1 MNTRQSYAP
10 TPHSYVPNTSLSATI
25 NLDEEVT
32 LTTTRAERDLQ
43 DSLGELFSI
52 IVTLDELEKAFL
64 KDAIPEA
71 EYTDICER
79 SLRQYKAL
87 LADETIA
94 AEFRDLEHF
103 KAKWEVLPLLL
114 LLHLLLLNSKQW
126 KKKKK
131 KKKQFPANKQS
142 KLDVPRATERL
153 RVGMPSTTV
162 TASSTA
168 PSSASTAAAAAA
180 AAGNNPSGVLIL
192 EATQEFITFLDAVK
206 LGLLSKDQLH
216 PLLSDVIQSVNRV
229 TDKDFDSRGK
239 IVQWLITLN
248 QMKAS
253 DELSEQQARELELD
267 IQQAYQG
274 FRRTLT

>member
-1 MNTRQSYAP
+1 MIPRQGYAP
-10 TPHSYVPNTSLSATI
+10 TPHSYVPNTNLSATI
-25 NLDEEVT
+25 NLDEEVK
-32 LTTTRAERDLQ
+32 LTDTRAERDLQ

-52 IVTLDELEKAFL
+52 IVTLDQLEKAFL
-64 KDAIPEA
+64 KDSIPEA
-71 EYTDICER
+71 EYTEICER

-94 AEFRDLEHF
+94 KEFEGLEEF
-103 KAKWEVLPLLL
+103 KAKWD
-114 LLHLLLLNSKQW
+114 
-126 KKKKK
+126 
-131 KKKQFPANKQS
+131 
-142 KLDVPRATERL
+142 LDAPRATERL
-153 RVGMPSTTV
+153 RVGMPSTTM
-162 TASSTA
+162 TASSSAPAPA
-168 PSSASTAAAAAA
+168 PSAA
-180 AAGNNPSGVLIL
+180 NNTSGVLIL

-229 TDKDFDSRGK
+229 TDTDFENRGK

-248 QMKAS
+248 QMRATE
-253 DELSEQQARELELD
+253 ELSEQQARELELD

>member
-1 MNTRQSYAP
+1 MIPRQGYAP
-10 TPHSYVPNTSLSATI
+10 TPHSYVPNTNISATI
-25 NLDEEVT
+25 NLDEEVK
-32 LTTTRAERDLQ
+32 LTDTRAERDLQ

-52 IVTLDELEKAFL
+52 IVTLDQLEKAFL
-64 KDAIPEA
+64 KDSIPEA
-71 EYTDICER
+71 EYTEICER

-94 AEFRDLEHF
+94 KEFEGLEEF
-103 KAKWEVLPLLL
+103 KAKWD
-114 LLHLLLLNSKQW
+114 
-126 KKKKK
+126 
-131 KKKQFPANKQS
+131 
-142 KLDVPRATERL
+142 LDAPRATERL
-153 RVGMPSTTV
+153 RVGMPSTTM
-162 TASSTA
+162 TASSSAPAPA
-168 PSSASTAAAAAA
+168 PSAA
-180 AAGNNPSGVLIL
+180 NNTSGVLIL

-229 TDKDFDSRGK
+229 TDTDFENRGK

-248 QMKAS
+248 QMRATE
-253 DELSEQQARELELD
+253 ELSEQQARELELD

>member
-1 MNTRQSYAP
+1 MIPRQGYAP

-25 NLDEEVT
+25 NLDEEVK
-32 LTTTRAERDLQ
+32 LTNTRAERDLQ
-43 DSLGELFSI
+43 ESLAELFSI
-52 IVTLDELEKAFL
+52 IITLDELEKAFL
-64 KDAIPEA
+64 KDAVPEA
-71 EYTDICER
+71 EYTEICER

-94 AEFRDLEHF
+94 REFGDLEEF
-103 KAKWEVLPLLL
+103 KARWDLE
-114 LLHLLLLNSKQW
+114 
-126 KKKKK
+126 
-131 KKKQFPANKQS
+131 A
-142 KLDVPRATERL
+142 PRATERI
-153 RVGMPSTTV
+153 RVGMPSTTIDR
-162 TASSTA
+162 A
-168 PSSASTAAAAAA
+168 PSAPTPAPTAAA
-180 AAGNNPSGVLIL
+180 NNTSGVLIL

-229 TDKDFDSRGK
+229 TDKDFENRGK

-248 QMKAS
+248 QMRAT
-253 DELSEQQARELELD
+253 DELSEEQARELELD

>member
-1 MNTRQSYAP
+1 MMHRQAYAP
-10 TPHSYVPNTSLSATI
+10 TPHSYVPSSSLSATI
-25 NLDEEVT
+25 NLDEEVK
-32 LTTTRAERDLQ
+32 LTNSRAERDLQ
-43 DSLGELFSI
+43 DSLAELFSI

-71 EYTDICER
+71 EYTEICER

-94 AEFRDLEHF
+94 REFRGLEEFKSSWDLE
-103 KAKWEVLPLLL
+103 A
-114 LLHLLLLNSKQW
+114 
-126 KKKKK
+126 
-131 KKKQFPANKQS
+131 
-142 KLDVPRATERL
+142 PRATERL

-162 TASSTA
+162 TASSSSTA
-168 PSSASTAAAAAA
+168 PAPSTT
-180 AAGNNPSGVLIL
+180 NNTSGVLIL

-206 LGLLSKDQLH
+206 LGMLSKDQLH

-229 TDKDFDSRGK
+229 TDVDFDHRGK

-248 QMKAS
+248 QMKATE
-253 DELSEQQARELELD
+253 ELSEQQARELELD

>member
-1 MNTRQSYAP
+1 MIPRQGYAP
-10 TPHSYVPNTSLSATI
+10 TPHSYVPNTNLSATI
-25 NLDEEVT
+25 NLDEEVK
-32 LTTTRAERDLQ
+32 LTDTRAERDLQ

-71 EYTDICER
+71 EYTEICER

-94 AEFRDLEHF
+94 KEFEDLEEF
-103 KAKWEVLPLLL
+103 KAKWD
-114 LLHLLLLNSKQW
+114 Q
-126 KKKKK
+126 
-131 KKKQFPANKQS
+131 
-142 KLDVPRATERL
+142 LDAPRATERL
-153 RVGMPSTTV
+153 RVGMPSTTM
-162 TASSTA
+162 TAASSAPAPA
-168 PSSASTAAAAAA
+168 PSAA
-180 AAGNNPSGVLIL
+180 NNTSGVLIL

-229 TDKDFDSRGK
+229 TDTDFENRGK
-239 IVQWLITLN
+239 IVQWLIALN
-248 QMKAS
+248 QMKATE
-253 DELSEQQARELELD
+253 ELSEQQARELELD

>member
-1 MNTRQSYAP
+1 MHPVNQLL
-10 TPHSYVPNTSLSATI
+10 TPPPLPQHKSHGHALYSQIDLYTSLTAATQ
-25 NLDEEVT
+25 EVT
-32 LTTTRAERDLQ
+32 LTSTRAERDLQ

-94 AEFRDLEHF
+94 AEFRDLEDF
-103 KAKWEVLPLLL
+103 KAKWE
-114 LLHLLLLNSKQW
+114 
-126 KKKKK
+126 
-131 KKKQFPANKQS
+131 
-142 KLDVPRATERL
+142 LDVPRATERL

-162 TASSTA
+162 TASSAA
-168 PSSASTAAAAAA
+168 PSSASAAAASAGGGGSGGNS
-180 AAGNNPSGVLIL
+180 GNNPSGVLIL

-216 PLLSDVIQSVNRV
+216 PLLSDVIQAVNRV

>member
-1 MNTRQSYAP
+1 MIPRQGYAP
-10 TPHSYVPNTSLSATI
+10 TPHSYVPNTNLSATI
-25 NLDEEVT
+25 NLDEVRPFQPRIVSVNAVANRCFKEVK
-32 LTTTRAERDLQ
+32 LTETRAERDLQ

-64 KDAIPEA
+64 KDAIPES
-71 EYTDICER
+71 EYTEICER

-94 AEFRDLEHF
+94 KEFEGLEEFKVKWDLD
-103 KAKWEVLPLLL
+103 A
-114 LLHLLLLNSKQW
+114 
-126 KKKKK
+126 
-131 KKKQFPANKQS
+131 
-142 KLDVPRATERL
+142 PRATERL
-153 RVGMPSTTV
+153 RVGMPSTTM
-162 TASSTA
+162 TAASSAPAPA
-168 PSSASTAAAAAA
+168 PSAA
-180 AAGNNPSGVLIL
+180 NNTSGVLIL

-229 TDKDFDSRGK
+229 TDKDFENRGK

-248 QMKAS
+248 QMKATE
-253 DELSEQQARELELD
+253 ELSEQQARELELD